1 MIWRRAN
8 EGFME
13 LSTQGLIHHRPF
25 FFPPEKFMARVK
37 EVTEKACEVFFVALL
52 AF

>member
-1 MIWRRAN
+1 MKVLGSFPHKDSSII
-8 EGFME
+8 
-13 LSTQGLIHHRPF
+13 GLF

>member
-1 MIWRRAN
+1 MIWHRAN

-13 LSTQGLIHHRPF
+13 LSTQGLIIGLF
-25 FFPPEKFMARVK
+25 FSPQKNSWPELK